1 MIDKMKIKRASWLR
15 RKKAVRAKV
24 RGTKER
30 PRLSVYRSL
39 GHIHAQVINDESGK
53 TLVAASDLEFD
64 AKELA
69 AMTKDAGARKAK
81 VAVAFVIGKTL
92 AEKAKKAGVTAVVFD
107 RGGFAY
113 AGRVAALAAGARE
126 GGLTF

>member
-24 RGTKER
+24 YGTEQR

-69 AMTKDAGARKAK
+69 VMTKDAGARKAK
-81 VAVAFVIGKTL
+81 VAVAFIIGKTL

-113 AGRVAALAAGARE
+113 AGRVAALADGARE

>member
-1 MIDKMKIKRASWLR
+1 MIDKMKIKRAAWMR

-24 RGTKER
+24 RGSAAR

-39 GHIHAQVINDESGK
+39 SHIHAQIINDESGR
-53 TLVAASDLEFD
+53 TLAAASDLEFEAKD
-64 AKELA
+64 LSARAKE
-69 AMTKDAGARKAK
+69 AGERSAK
-81 VAVAFVIGKTL
+81 VAVAYAVGKAL
-92 AEKAKKAGVTAVVFD
+92 AEKAKKAGIDAVVFD

-113 AGRVAALAAGARE
+113 TGRVAALADGARE